1 MKVYKSENI
10 QVGSCSKMLS
20 PLNVN
25 FNAVEVEE
33 APTGTYREITPE
45 MIHEALRRLTMWRQN
60 VETCAIYDFI
70 QRNYPVNQ
78 DEEALAV
85 ELWEK
90 LEVAVLVGIATQT
103 SIDTWTLCSAL
114 ERPDFNDTHVTLFWK
129 VYRDTMTPL
138 HKPNK
143 TMDTSKDT
151 SEKQTL
157 RVYDVDVL

>member
-10 QVGSCSKMLS
+10 QVGSRSKMLS

-25 FNAVEVEE
+25 VNAVEVEE

-60 VETCAIYDFI
+60 VETGAIYDFI

-78 DEEALAV
+78 DKEALAV

-103 SIDTWTLCSAL
+103 SIDTWTLCGAL
-114 ERPDFNDTHVTLFWK
+114 ERPKFNDTHVTLFWK
-129 VYRDTMTPL
+129 VYRDTMSPL
-138 HKPNK
+138 NKPNK